1 MSLKVLAALSRAQ
14 AKFETVKR
22 SAENPAFKR
31 AGKVSRYATLEDV
44 IESVRPALVEEGLI
58 MLQKN
63 IYENGLYGVKTSL
76 IHLES
81 GEEITSQFIAP
92 LEKQS
97 AQGVASIL
105 TYARRYEYFT
115 LLGLVTPDDDGNAA
129 SGGRPQTGQN
139 QPKQAKTTKPTDKAP
154 QNGPKTVPAA
164 SPEVNQPQDGTSA
177 PETAEVPSNSPAEVL
192 TPTSPAEAKVYIERA
207 KVIAE
212 SLRKAG
218 MGIKDGLAVG
228 GQLVKFITNKTGYP
242 ALSAIPKEKWEQI
255 LGKLEVA
262 LETDATALIQI
273 IGENQ

>member
-44 IESVRPALVEEGLI
+44 IESVRPALIEEGLI

-63 IYENGLYGVKTSL
+63 IYVEGLYGVKTSL

-81 GEEITSQFIAP
+81 GEELTSQFVAP

-129 SGGRPQTGQN
+129 SGIRPQTGQN
-139 QPKQAKTTKPTDKAP
+139 LPKQAKTPKSTNKAA
-154 QNGPKTVPAA
+154 QNVPDMALAA
-164 SPEVNQPQDGTSA
+164 SPDVKQPSDAPAA
-177 PETAEVPSNSPAEVL
+177 PETAGSPAEDTL
-192 TPTSPAEAKVYIERA
+192 TPTTAVELKAYIERA
-207 KVIAE
+207 KVISAK
-212 SLRKAG
+212 LTAAG
-218 MGIKDGLAVG
+218 MTAKGSLAVG
-228 GQLVKFITNKTGYP
+228 GQLVKFITNKTGYE
-242 ALSAIPKEKWEQI
+242 ALAAIPKEKWELI
-255 LGKLEVA
+255 TNKLENA
-262 LETDATALIQI
+262 LETNATALIQI
-273 IGENQ
+273 IQETV